1 MECATLEFYLIWDN
15 QMNCKSVSLPMFVHA
30 LVLSGLGGCGLVD
43 SNVAD
48 FDLTLPQK
56 KFTVD
61 ASTWNVNETAAAAYL
76 STRCDSMP
84 QICGQAAVN
93 ACKTASCSGRCDGAS
108 MTCVLGLGIST
119 YQAIDLLAE
128 KPELKTINDQ
138 PLIKVTIDK
147 ITYQV
152 VTNTLSVDT
161 PEMTVFLAPNT
172 VMSALDPQAKPIGR
186 IPPVKA
192 SSTLMAAPLE
202 FTDTGKADLIAAMNN
217 FKVPFNVIVGA
228 SITINSQTQ
237 IPVGKLE
244 AAIQITAHA
253 GL

>member
-1 MECATLEFYLIWDN
+1 MKRISLGSAL
-15 QMNCKSVSLPMFVHA
+15 SVQFLA
-30 LVLSGLGGCGLVD
+30 LLGLASCGLVD

-61 ASTWNVNETAAAAYL
+61 ASTWNVNEMAATTFL

-93 ACKTASCSGRCDGAS
+93 ACKTSSCSGRCDTTS
-108 MTCVLGLGIST
+108 KTCVLGLGIST
-119 YQAIDLLAE
+119 YQAIDLLTE

-152 VTNTLSVDT
+152 VSNTLNVDA
-161 PEMTVFLAPNT
+161 PEMTVFIAPNT
-172 VMSALDPQAKPIGR
+172 VMSATDPQAKAIGR
-186 IPPVKA
+186 IPSVGA
-192 SSTLMAAPLE
+192 GTTVMATPLE
-202 FTDTGKADLIAAMNN
+202 FIGTGKADLIAAMNN

-228 SITINSQTQ
+228 NITVNSLTQ
-237 IPVGKLE
+237 IPAGKLD
-244 AAIQITAHA
+244 AAVQITAHA